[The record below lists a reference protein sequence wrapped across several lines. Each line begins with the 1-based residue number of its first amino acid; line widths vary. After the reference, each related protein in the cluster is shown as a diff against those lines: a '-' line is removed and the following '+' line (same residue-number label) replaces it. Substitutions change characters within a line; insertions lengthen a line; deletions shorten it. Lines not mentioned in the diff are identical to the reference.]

1 MPNEKTLVLVKPDG
15 VQRGLIGDVIGRLEK
30 TGLKIVGIKLIQIND
45 ELAGKHYEEH
55 KDKPFFTGLVKFITS
70 SPVVALVLEGN
81 NAISITRKTMGST
94 NPVDSPP
101 GTIRGDFAVDLG
113 RNIIHGSANDEDA
126 KREVNLFFDEN
137 ELCEYIRSNDEWVT
151 E

>member
-1 MPNEKTLVLVKPDG
+1 MSNEKTLVLVKPDG

-30 TGLKIVGIKLIQIND
+30 TGLKIIGIKFIQISE
-45 ELAGKHYEEH
+45 ELAGKHYAEH
-55 KDKPFFTGLVKFITS
+55 KEKPFFEGLVKFITS

-81 NAISITRKTMGST
+81 NAISVTRKTMGST

-101 GTIRGDFAVDLG
+101 GTIRGDFAIDLG
-113 RNIIHGSANDEDA
+113 RNIIHGSANETDA
-126 KREVNLFFDEN
+126 KREVDLFFDEN
-137 ELCEYIRSNDEWVT
+137 ELCQYSRSNDEWIT

>member
-1 MPNEKTLVLVKPDG
+1 MPNEKTLILVKPDG

-30 TGLKIVGIKLIQIND
+30 TGLKIIGIKFIQISE
-45 ELAGKHYEEH
+45 ELAGKHYAEH
-55 KDKPFFTGLVKFITS
+55 KEKPFFEGLVKFITS

-81 NAISITRKTMGST
+81 NAISVTRKTMGST

-101 GTIRGDFAVDLG
+101 VTIRGDFAIDLG
-113 RNIIHGSANDEDA
+113 RNIIHGSANETDA
-126 KREVNLFFDEN
+126 KREVDLFFDEN
-137 ELCEYIRSNDEWVT
+137 ELCQYSRSNDEWIT

>member
-1 MPNEKTLVLVKPDG
+1 MSNEKTLVLVKPDG

-30 TGLKIVGIKLIQIND
+30 TGLKIVGLKLIKIND
-45 ELAGKHYEEH
+45 ELAGKHYAEH
-55 KDKPFFTGLVKFITS
+55 NEKPFFEGLVKFITS

-81 NAISITRKTMGST
+81 NAISVTRKTMGST

-101 GTIRGDFAVDLG
+101 GTIRGDFAIDLG
-113 RNIIHGSANDEDA
+113 RNIIHGSANETDA
-126 KREVNLFFDEN
+126 KREVDLFFDEN
-137 ELCEYIRSNDEWVT
+137 ELCQYSRSNDEWIT

>member
-1 MPNEKTLVLVKPDG
+1 MSNEKTLVLVKPDG

-30 TGLKIVGIKLIQIND
+30 TGLKIVGLKLIKIND
-45 ELAGKHYEEH
+45 ELAGKHYAEH
-55 KDKPFFTGLVKFITS
+55 KEKPFFEGLVKFITS

-81 NAISITRKTMGST
+81 NAISVTRKTMGST

-101 GTIRGDFAVDLG
+101 GTIRGDFAIDLG
-113 RNIIHGSANDEDA
+113 RNIIHGSANETDA
-126 KREVNLFFDEN
+126 KREVDLFFDEN
-137 ELCEYIRSNDEWVT
+137 ELCQYSRSNDEWTT

>member
-30 TGLKIVGIKLIQIND
+30 TGLKIVGIKLIQINE
-45 ELAGKHYEEH
+45 ELAGEHYAEH
-55 KDKPFFTGLVKFITS
+55 KDKPFFSGLVKFITS
-70 SPVVALVLEGN
+70 SPVVAVVLEGN
-81 NAISITRKTMGST
+81 NAISITRKTMGAT

-101 GTIRGDFAVDLG
+101 GTIRGDFAIDLG

-126 KREVNLFFDEN
+126 SREVNLFFDKDEVID
-137 ELCEYIRSNDEWVT
+137 YSRSKDEWIT

>member
-1 MPNEKTLVLVKPDG
+1 MSNEKTLVLVKPDG

-30 TGLKIVGIKLIQIND
+30 TGLKIVGLKLIKIND
-45 ELAGKHYEEH
+45 ELAGKHYAEH
-55 KDKPFFTGLVKFITS
+55 KEKPFFEGLVKFITS

-81 NAISITRKTMGST
+81 NAISVTRKTMGST

-101 GTIRGDFAVDLG
+101 GTIRGDFAIDLG
-113 RNIIHGSANDEDA
+113 RNIIHGSANETDA
-126 KREVNLFFDEN
+126 KREVDLFFDEN
-137 ELCEYIRSNDEWVT
+137 ELSQYSRSNDEWIT

>member
-30 TGLKIVGIKLIQIND
+30 TGLKIVGIKFIQIND
-45 ELAGKHYEEH
+45 ELAGKHYAEH
-55 KDKPFFTGLVKFITS
+55 KDKPFFGGLVKFITS

-81 NAISITRKTMGST
+81 NAISITRKTMGAT

-101 GTIRGDFAVDLG
+101 GTIRGDFAIDLG
-113 RNIIHGSANDEDA
+113 RNIIHGSANDQDA
-126 KREVNLFFDEN
+126 KREVDLFFDKE
-137 ELCEYIRSNDEWVT
+137 ELCNYSRSNDKWVT

>member
-1 MPNEKTLVLVKPDG
+1 MSNEKTLVLVKPDG

-30 TGLKIVGIKLIQIND
+30 TGLKIVGLKLIKIND
-45 ELAGKHYEEH
+45 ELAGKHYAEH
-55 KDKPFFTGLVKFITS
+55 KEKPFFEGLVKFITS

-81 NAISITRKTMGST
+81 NAISVTRKTMGST

-101 GTIRGDFAVDLG
+101 GTIRGDFAIDLG
-113 RNIIHGSANDEDA
+113 RNIIHGSANETDA
-126 KREVNLFFDEN
+126 KREVDLFFDEN
-137 ELCEYIRSNDEWVT
+137 ELCQYSRSNDEWIT

>member
-1 MPNEKTLVLVKPDG
+1 MSNEKTLVLVKPDG

-30 TGLKIVGIKLIQIND
+30 TGLKIVGLKLIKIND
-45 ELAGKHYEEH
+45 ELAGKHYAEH
-55 KDKPFFTGLVKFITS
+55 KEKPFFEGLVKFITS

-101 GTIRGDFAVDLG
+101 GTIRGDFAIDLG
-113 RNIIHGSANDEDA
+113 RNIIHGSANETDA
-126 KREVNLFFDEN
+126 KREVDLFFDEN
-137 ELCEYIRSNDEWVT
+137 ELSQYSRSNDEWIT

>member
-1 MPNEKTLVLVKPDG
+1 MSNEKTLVSVKPDG

-30 TGLKIVGIKLIQIND
+30 TGLKIVGIKFIQIND
-45 ELAGKHYEEH
+45 ELAGKHYAEH
-55 KDKPFFTGLVKFITS
+55 KDKPFFGGLVKFITS

-81 NAISITRKTMGST
+81 NAISVTRKTMGAT

-101 GTIRGDFAVDLG
+101 GTIRGDFAIDLG
-113 RNIIHGSANDEDA
+113 RNIIHGSANDKDA
-126 KREVNLFFDEN
+126 KREVDLFFDKE
-137 ELCEYIRSNDEWVT
+137 ELCNYSRSNDEWVT

>member
-45 ELAGKHYEEH
+45 ELAGKHYKEH

-126 KREVNLFFDEN
+126 KREVNLFFEEN

>member
-1 MPNEKTLVLVKPDG
+1 MSNEKTLVLVKPDG

-30 TGLKIVGIKLIQIND
+30 TGLKIVGLKLIKIND
-45 ELAGKHYEEH
+45 ELAGKHYAEH
-55 KDKPFFTGLVKFITS
+55 KEKPFFEGLVKFITS

-81 NAISITRKTMGST
+81 NAISVTRKTMGST

-101 GTIRGDFAVDLG
+101 GTIRGDFAIDLG
-113 RNIIHGSANDEDA
+113 RNIIHGSANETDA
-126 KREVNLFFDEN
+126 KREVDLFFDDN
-137 ELCEYIRSNDEWVT
+137 ELCQYSRSNDEWTT

>member
-1 MPNEKTLVLVKPDG
+1 MSNEKTLVLVKPDG
-15 VQRGLIGDVIGRLEK
+15 VQRGLVGDVIGRLEK
-30 TGLKIVGIKLIQIND
+30 TGLQIVGIKLIQIND
-45 ELAGKHYEEH
+45 ELAEKHYEEH
-55 KDKPFFTGLVKFITS
+55 KDKPFFIGLVKFITS

-137 ELCEYIRSNDEWVT
+137 ELCKYTRSNDEWIT

>member
-1 MPNEKTLVLVKPDG
+1 MSNEKTLVLVKPDG

-30 TGLKIVGIKLIQIND
+30 TGLKIVGLKLIKIND
-45 ELAGKHYEEH
+45 ELAGKHYAEH
-55 KDKPFFTGLVKFITS
+55 KEKPFFEGLVKFITS

-81 NAISITRKTMGST
+81 NAISVTRKTMGST

-101 GTIRGDFAVDLG
+101 GTIRGDFAIDLG
-113 RNIIHGSANDEDA
+113 RNIIHGSANETDA
-126 KREVNLFFDEN
+126 KREVDLFFDEN
-137 ELCEYIRSNDEWVT
+137 ELCKYSRSNDEWIT

>member
-1 MPNEKTLVLVKPDG
+1 MPNEKTLILVKPDG

-30 TGLKIVGIKLIQIND
+30 TGLKIIGIKFIQISE
-45 ELAGKHYEEH
+45 ELAGKHYAEH
-55 KDKPFFTGLVKFITS
+55 KDKPFFSGLVKFITS

-81 NAISITRKTMGST
+81 NAISVTRKTMGST

-101 GTIRGDFAVDLG
+101 GTIRGDFAIDLG
-113 RNIIHGSANDEDA
+113 RNIIHGSANETDA
-126 KREVNLFFDEN
+126 KREVDLFFDDN
-137 ELCEYIRSNDEWVT
+137 ELCQYSRSNDEWTT

>member
-1 MPNEKTLVLVKPDG
+1 MPNEKTLILVKPDG

-30 TGLKIVGIKLIQIND
+30 TGLKIIGIKFIQISE
-45 ELAGKHYEEH
+45 ELAGKHYAEH
-55 KDKPFFTGLVKFITS
+55 KDKPFFSGLVKFITS

-81 NAISITRKTMGST
+81 NAISITRKTMGAT

-101 GTIRGDFAVDLG
+101 GTKRGDFAIDLG
-113 RNIIHGSANDEDA
+113 RNIIHGSANDDDA
-126 KREVNLFFDEN
+126 KREVDLFFDKN
-137 ELCEYIRSNDEWVT
+137 ELCQYSKSNDAWVT

>member
-1 MPNEKTLVLVKPDG
+1 MPNEKTLILVKPDG

-30 TGLKIVGIKLIQIND
+30 TGLKIIGIKFIQISE
-45 ELAGKHYEEH
+45 ELAGKHYAEH
-55 KDKPFFTGLVKFITS
+55 KDKPFFSGLVKFITS

-81 NAISITRKTMGST
+81 NAISVTRKTMGST

-101 GTIRGDFAVDLG
+101 GTIRGDFAIDLG
-113 RNIIHGSANDEDA
+113 RNIIHGSANETDA
-126 KREVNLFFDEN
+126 KREVDLFFDEN
-137 ELCEYIRSNDEWVT
+137 ELCQYSRSNDEWIT

>member
-1 MPNEKTLVLVKPDG
+1 MSNEKTLVLVKPDG

-30 TGLKIVGIKLIQIND
+30 TGLKIVGIKFIQIND
-45 ELAGKHYEEH
+45 ELAGKHYAEH
-55 KDKPFFTGLVKFITS
+55 KDKPFFGGLVKFITS

-81 NAISITRKTMGST
+81 NAISVTRKTMGAT

-101 GTIRGDFAVDLG
+101 GTIRGDFAIDLG
-113 RNIIHGSANDEDA
+113 RNIIHGSANDKDA
-126 KREVNLFFDEN
+126 KREVDLFFDKE
-137 ELCEYIRSNDEWVT
+137 ELCNYSRSNDEWVT